1 VIPWLSLAIACGETP
16 VPRETPDPPPHTS
29 GSRTEA
35 EPSEQAPE
43 PDPPPPPEPLIA
55 IDTHVDT
62 TLRMI
67 DDGADVTSALEGGH
81 LDFPRMR
88 EGGLS
93 GAFFSVWVNPR
104 RYRGEAAW
112 ERALAMAR
120 AIRQVSETHPD
131 VAALCTTGDE
141 VRRAVADG
149 KIALLI
155 GVEGAH
161 ALGTGDRDLTLSRLR
176 ELYDLGA
183 RYMTITWSTDNPLGH
198 SSSGR
203 APARGLTELGR
214 EVVREMNRMGMIVD
228 VSHVSDQ
235 TFSDIMDV
243 TEKPVL
249 ASHSSCRALSDHP
262 RNMTDEMI
270 RRVGENGGAVCVNY
284 FATYVDAA
292 YAARRRV
299 IERQHR
305 AEFAAAT
312 VGVAHYADRGRVER
326 ELALG
331 FAPDLSPP
339 TLATLGEHFA
349 HIRDLV
355 GEEHVC
361 LGSDFD
367 GVSELPVGF
376 DDVSDLGLL
385 LAELERRG
393 MQLRP
398 ILGGNVLRVLDAQ
411 RSP

>member
-1 VIPWLSLAIACGETP
+1 MILLFLALGCGEKP
-16 VPRETPDPPPHTS
+16 APRETPEARQPIEHAEVVAPDPAPDP
-29 GSRTEA
+29 GPA
-35 EPSEQAPE
+35 PDPE
-43 PDPPPPPEPLIA
+43 PPLIA

-67 DDGADVTSALEGGH
+67 DDGLDVTTALEGGH

-104 RYRGEAAW
+104 RFRDEAAW
-112 ERALAMAR
+112 QRALAMTR
-120 AIRQVSETHPD
+120 TIREVAEAHPEA
-131 VAALCTTGDE
+131 AALCTTGDE
-141 VRRAVADG
+141 VRRAVAGG

-161 ALGTGDRDLTLSRLR
+161 ALGTGDRGLAIARLR

-203 APARGLTELGR
+203 APSRGLTDLGR
-214 EVVREMNRMGMIVD
+214 EVVREMNRLGMIVD
-228 VSHVSDQ
+228 VSHVSDR
-235 TFSDIMDV
+235 TFADIMDV

-249 ASHSSCRALSDHP
+249 ASHSSARALSDHP

-284 FATYVDAA
+284 FATYLDAA
-292 YAARRRV
+292 YGRRRAA
-299 IERQHR
+299 IEREHPE
-305 AEFAAAT
+305 EFATAT
-312 VGVAHYADRGRVER
+312 RDVVHYANRGVVER
-326 ELALG
+326 ELSLR
-331 FAPDLSPP
+331 FAPDLAPP
-339 TLATLGEHFA
+339 TIATLADHFT
-349 HIRDLV
+349 HIRDV
-355 GEEHVC
+355 AGEDHVC

-367 GVSELPVGF
+367 GVTELPVAF

-385 LAELERRG
+385 FAELERRG
-393 MQLRP
+393 MSLRP
-398 ILGGNVLRVLDAQ
+398 LLGENVLRVLDAQ
-411 RSP
+411 RAP